1 MNSLSHAAMGPSVRN
16 RTDGVEIP
24 CARSINLMRA
34 VMLPQDHRET
44 PGFNPASVMCGGR
57 Q

>member
-1 MNSLSHAAMGPSVRN
+1 MKSLSHAAMGPSVRN